1 MDLKKATELVKFDL
15 ESSNIIN
22 KTLANISKIDDS
34 KIEIVDK
41 NNKRMMKKLI
51 EDTSN
56 YLKEKG
62 FESPEI
68 GIILGTGL
76 GQLLDHVEIIKEV
89 SYNHI
94 PNFPTATVEFHKGK
108 LIYGILEGKKAIIMQ
123 GRFHLYE
130 GYTLQDVTYPVR
142 IMKDLGISTLLV
154 SNASG
159 ALNLDYNKGELML
172 IEDHINLQGS
182 SPLAFKG
189 VEHLGE
195 RFVDMSAPY
204 DVTLNAHFE
213 SIALKNNITLHKG
226 VYVSVVGP
234 QLETRAEYKMLNLM
248 GGDAVGMSTVP
259 EIIVANHL
267 QLRVAAVSV
276 LTDECDPENLKPV
289 DISEIIAMAAKAEP
303 GIRNDNFFFIT
314 CKPKHCS
321 FLLEGHYF

>member
-1 MDLKKATELVKFDL
+1 
-15 ESSNIIN
+15 
-22 KTLANISKIDDS
+22 
-34 KIEIVDK
+34 
-41 NNKRMMKKLI
+41 MMKFI
-51 EDTSN
+51 EETTD

-76 GQLLDHVEIIKEV
+76 GQLLDHVEILKEV

-108 LIYGILEGKKAIIMQ
+108 LIYGVLEGKKVIIMQ

-142 IMKDLGISTLLV
+142 IMKHLGIRTLLV

-159 ALNLDYNKGELML
+159 ALNLDYKKGELML
-172 IEDHINLQGS
+172 IEDHINLQGG

-189 VEHLGE
+189 VEQLGE

-204 DVTLNAHFE
+204 DATLNTRFE
-213 SIALKNNITLHKG
+213 SIALKNNIKLHKG
-226 VYVSVVGP
+226 VYVSVAGP
-234 QLETRAEYKMLNLM
+234 QLETRAEYKMLKIM
-248 GGDAVGMSTVP
+248 GADAVGMSTVP

-267 QLRVAAVSV
+267 KLKVAAVSV
-276 LTDECDPENLKPV
+276 LTDECDPEHLKPV
-289 DISEIIAMAAKAEP
+289 NISEIIEMAAKAEP
-303 GIRNDNFFFIT
+303 NMIT
-314 CKPKHCS
+314 LFKELIKT
-321 FLLEGHYF
+321 L

>member
-1 MDLKKATELVKFDL
+1 
-15 ESSNIIN
+15 
-22 KTLANISKIDDS
+22 
-34 KIEIVDK
+34 
-41 NNKRMMKKLI
+41 MMKFI
-51 EDTSN
+51 EETTD

-76 GQLLDHVEIIKEV
+76 GQLIDHVEVLKEV

-108 LIYGILEGKKAIIMQ
+108 LIYGILEGKKVIIMQ

-142 IMKDLGISTLLV
+142 IMKHLGITTLLV

-159 ALNLDYNKGELML
+159 ALNLNYKKGELML
-172 IEDHINLQGS
+172 IEDHINLQGG

-204 DVTLNAHFE
+204 DATLNTLFE
-213 SIALKNNITLHKG
+213 SIALKNNIKLHKG

-234 QLETRAEYKMLNLM
+234 QLETRAEYKMLSLM
-248 GGDAVGMSTVP
+248 GADAVGMSTVP

-267 QLRVAAVSV
+267 KLKVAAVSV

-303 GIRNDNFFFIT
+303 DMIT
-314 CKPKHCS
+314 LFKELIKT
-321 FLLEGHYF
+321 L